1 MMAVSA
7 NRLGRYELRRE
18 IARSNDVVYEAWDP
32 SVNRRVAVKEM
43 VMPPGMTG
51 AAAKERIQ
59 RFYREAR
66 AAGGLSHPNIV
77 TIFEVGEDSGRHY
90 IAMEFLEGP
99 TLREKLQGGQAMPID
114 QATLVSAQIAD
125 ALEYAHRHGV
135 IHRDIKPDNV
145 HLVGP
150 TMPKL
155 TDFGIARIEAE
166 SNITLSGQVFGTPS
180 YMSPEQVAGGE
191 IDARTDIFSLG
202 VMLFEMVTGRKP
214 FVGESVVTITYN
226 IVNETPVMPPD
237 MPPWLA
243 GILRKAM
250 AKRPEER
257 YSTAAELADDLRM
270 QRAPGPWAPPPGGWA
285 APQPGAPGQMPP
297 GPWAPPP
304 GGWAAPQPG
313 GPGQMPPGPWAP
325 PPGGTPPYVFQ
336 GPRHPPFKLPNLSDE
351 TKTFIVALTI
361 TVFVGA
367 LLYWGIWVG
376 GQMYHKQREA
386 KAMQTVAAQRNAAA
400 NAYSRSDYATAIQGF
415 QWVYSQTRDP
425 RDRQNLVNAH
435 IEYGLQKGG
444 STALSHFQE
453 AARIA
458 PDNAMPHVYQALYY
472 QTADQS
478 YLAVQEADTAL
489 GILNGGASDLTAAVR
504 PSLAQIYIALGDQ
517 ARYSGPIAG
526 ESAEDLWQKAAQAD
540 PAGQYGAA
548 AEMRLRS
555 GSN

>member
-1 MMAVSA
+1 MAVSA

-51 AAAKERIQ
+51 TAAKERIE

-77 TIFEVGEDSGRHY
+77 TIYEVGEDAGRHF

-99 TLREKLQGGQAMPID
+99 TLRESLQGGQTIPVD
-114 QATLVSAQIAD
+114 QAALIAAQLAD
-125 ALEYAHRHGV
+125 ALQYAHKHGV

-150 TMPKL
+150 TLPKL

-166 SNITLSGQVFGTPS
+166 TNITLSGQVFGTPS

-202 VMLFEMVTGRKP
+202 VMVFEMVSGKKP

-226 IVNETPVMPPD
+226 IVHETPVIPQGVPE
-237 MPPWLA
+237 WLA
-243 GILRKAM
+243 GILRKALSKRAEDRYTSAERM
-250 AKRPEER
+250 AE
-257 YSTAAELADDLRM
+257 DLRM
-270 QRAPGPWAPPPGGWA
+270 HHAPGAVAGVWGRPAAGSPPPGGS
-285 APQPGAPGQMPP
+285 
-297 GPWAPPP
+297 
-304 GGWAAPQPG
+304 
-313 GPGQMPPGPWAP
+313 
-325 PPGGTPPYVFQ
+325 TVPPYVFQ
-336 GPRHPPFKLPNLSDE
+336 GARRPMRLPRVPWPKFSDE
-351 TKTFIVALTI
+351 ARTFMLALTV
-361 TVFVGA
+361 TCLVGA

-376 GQMYHKQREA
+376 GKMFHRQREA
-386 KAMQTVAAQRNAAA
+386 QAVAAVAAQRSQAAA
-400 NAYSRSDYATAIQGF
+400 AYDRNDFASAIRGF
-415 QWVYSQTRDP
+415 QWVYSHTNDP

-435 IEYGLQKGG
+435 IEYGLQKKGT
-444 STALSHFQE
+444 TALAHFQE

-458 PDNAMPHVYQALYY
+458 PDNAMPRVYTALYY
-472 QTADQS
+472 HTAGQP
-478 YLAVQEADTAL
+478 YLAVQEADAAL
-489 GILNGGASDLTAAVR
+489 DILNGGASDLSGAVR
-504 PSLAQIYIALGDQ
+504 PALAQIYLALGDQ

-526 ESAEDLWQKAAQAD
+526 QSAEDLWRKATLAD
-540 PAGQYGAA
+540 PAGPRGAA

-555 GSN
+555 TSP

>member
-1 MMAVSA
+1 MAVSA

-77 TIFEVGEDSGRHY
+77 TIYEVGEDAGRHF

-99 TLREKLQGGQAMPID
+99 TLREKVQGGQALPID
-114 QATLVSAQIAD
+114 QATLIAAQIAD
-125 ALEYAHRHGV
+125 ALQYAHKHGV

-226 IVNETPVMPPD
+226 IVHETPVMPPEVP
-237 MPPWLA
+237 MWLA
-243 GILRKAM
+243 SILRKAM
-250 AKRPEER
+250 AKSPGER
-257 YSTAAELADDLRM
+257 YANAAEMADDLRM
-270 QRAPGPWAPPPGGWA
+270 QRAPGGASPGAWGPTPAGAWTV
-285 APQPGAPGQMPP
+285 PPGAPPT
-297 GPWAPPP
+297 
-304 GGWAAPQPG
+304 
-313 GPGQMPPGPWAP
+313 
-325 PPGGTPPYVFQ
+325 GGTVPPYVFQ
-336 GPRHPPFKLPNLSDE
+336 APRRPPIRLPKLSDE
-351 TKTFIVALTI
+351 TKTFIVALAI

-376 GQMYHKQREA
+376 GKMFHQQREA
-386 KAMQTVAAQRNAAA
+386 ETMRTVAVQRNAAA
-400 NAYSRSDYATAIQGF
+400 TAYNRNDYAAAIKGF
-415 QWVYSQTRDP
+415 RWVYSQTHDP

-435 IEYGLQKGG
+435 IEYGIQLGG
-444 STALSHFQE
+444 QSALSNFQE

-458 PDNAMPHVYQALYY
+458 PDNAMPRVYQALYY
-472 QTADQS
+472 QSVGQS

-489 GILNGGASDLTAAVR
+489 GILNSGASDLTAAVR
-504 PSLAQIYIALGDQ
+504 PSLAQIYLALGDQ

-526 ESAEDLWQKAAQAD
+526 QSAQDLYQKAAQAD

-555 GSN
+555 STP

>member
-1 MMAVSA
+1 MAVSA

-51 AAAKERIQ
+51 AAAQERIQ

-77 TIFEVGEDSGRHY
+77 TIYEVGEDAGRHF

-99 TLREKLQGGQAMPID
+99 TLRETLQGGQALPVD
-114 QATLVSAQIAD
+114 QAALIGAQIAD
-125 ALEYAHRHGV
+125 ALEYAHKHGV

-191 IDARTDIFSLG
+191 IDARTDQFSLG

-226 IVNETPVMPPD
+226 IVHETPVMPPE

-243 GILRKAM
+243 AILQKAM
-250 AKRPEER
+250 AKRPEDR
-257 YSTAAELADDLRM
+257 YAHAAEMAEDLRM
-270 QRAPGPWAPPPGGWA
+270 QRPPAGSRAAAWGPSPTPGAWPPPPGGAWT
-285 APQPGAPGQMPP
+285 PP
-297 GPWAPPP
+297 S
-304 GGWAAPQPG
+304 
-313 GPGQMPPGPWAP
+313 
-325 PPGGTPPYVFQ
+325 GGTVPPYVFQ
-336 GPRHPPFKLPNLSDE
+336 SPRRPPIRLPKLSDE
-351 TKTFIVALTI
+351 TKTFVIALCVTI
-361 TVFVGA
+361 LVGG

-376 GQMYHKQREA
+376 GKVFHKQREA
-386 KAMQTVAAQRNAAA
+386 QAMQAVAAQRNAAA
-400 NAYSRSDYATAIQGF
+400 NAYDRNDYPTAIRGF
-415 QWVYSQTRDP
+415 QWVYNQTHDP

-435 IEYGLQKGG
+435 IQYGNQLNGPP
-444 STALSHFQE
+444 ALAQFQE

-458 PDNAMPHVYQALYY
+458 PDNAMPRVSQALYY
-472 QTADQS
+472 YNIGQY
-478 YLAVQEADTAL
+478 YLAVQEADAAL
-489 GILNGGASDLTAAVR
+489 GILDSGASDLTAVVR
-504 PSLAQIYIALGDQ
+504 PSLAQIYLALGDR
-517 ARYSGPIAG
+517 ARYSGFIAG
-526 ESAEDLWQKAAQAD
+526 QDAQQLWRKAALAD
-540 PAGQYGAA
+540 PAGRYGAA
-548 AEMRLRS
+548 AEMRLRAS
-555 GSN
+555 P